1 MAGDDEG
8 EESWEALWRRR
19 KADGNVSKDDD
30 AFVAAVGQMLAK
42 VRHQLSEAREARA
55 EADKAA
61 YNARREVA
69 AVTRDAEEER
79 LSLAAKHRKEFEE
92 LQKDLRER
100 ERGREGDRERDKG
113 AEFGMG
119 VDVSELTQ
127 RLRMAKEEMEG
138 AHEAARVAD
147 AAANAAERRVREL
160 EKDRHEEF
168 LGYLNP

>member
-19 KADGNVSKDDD
+19 KADANVSKDDD
-30 AFVAAVGQMLAK
+30 EFVAAVRQMLAK
-42 VRHQLSEAREARA
+42 VRQQLSEARA

-61 YNARREVA
+61 YNTRREVA

-79 LSLAAKHRKEFEE
+79 LSLAAKHRKELEE

-100 ERGREGDRERDKG
+100 ERGREGERDKG
-113 AEFGMG
+113 AEVGMG

-127 RLRMAKEEMEG
+127 RLRMAKEEVEG

-160 EKDRHEEF
+160 EKERHEEF
-168 LGYLNP
+168 LGYLNPKL

>member
-19 KADGNVSKDDD
+19 KADANVSKDDD
-30 AFVAAVGQMLAK
+30 EFVAAVRQMLAK
-42 VRHQLSEAREARA
+42 VRQQLSVARA

-61 YNARREVA
+61 YNTRREVA

-79 LSLAAKHRKEFEE
+79 LSLSAKHRKELEE

-100 ERGREGDRERDKG
+100 ERGREGERDKV
-113 AEFGMG
+113 AEVGMG

-127 RLRMAKEEMEG
+127 RLRMAKEEVEG

-160 EKDRHEEF
+160 EKERHEEF
-168 LGYLNP
+168 LGYLNPKL

>member
-19 KADGNVSKDDD
+19 KADANVSKDDD
-30 AFVAAVGQMLAK
+30 EFVAAVRQMLAK
-42 VRHQLSEAREARA
+42 VRQQLSAARA

-79 LSLAAKHRKEFEE
+79 LSLAAKHRKELEE

-100 ERGREGDRERDKG
+100 ERGREGERDKG
-113 AEFGMG
+113 AEVGMG

-127 RLRMAKEEMEG
+127 RLRMAKEEVEG

-160 EKDRHEEF
+160 EKERHEEF
-168 LGYLNP
+168 LGYLNPKL